1 VENILYTSMTLTM
14 TSDRISFLKSQ
25 HAIAIVINAAP
36 ASLPIKIA
44 AGPVSEVPSNLEA
57 IKDGTIANANP
68 VAPSISAVIV
78 SNDFNSFEV

>member
-1 VENILYTSMTLTM
+1 MTP
-14 TSDRISFLKSQ
+14 DRVSFLKSQ

-44 AGPVSEVPSNLEA
+44 PGSVSEVPSKMETT
-57 IKDGTIANANP
+57 KEGTMASANP
-68 VAPSISAVIV
+68 VAPSISAVID

>member
-14 TSDRISFLKSQ
+14 TSDRVSFLKSQ

-44 AGPVSEVPSNLEA
+44 AGPVSEVPSNLET
-57 IKDGTIANANP
+57 IKEGTMASANP
-68 VAPSISAVIV
+68 VAPSINAVIV